1 MLILKQISWENCFSC
16 GIKNKDFFWHPKDS
30 VFTVT
35 SLTLRK
41 IKVKHEFL
49 QMIGKN
55 TTHSDVKKEYL
66 LMYFIYTKP
75 QGLKVDRNKTK

>member
-1 MLILKQISWENCFSC
+1 
-16 GIKNKDFFWHPKDS
+16 
-30 VFTVT
+30 
-35 SLTLRK
+35 
-41 IKVKHEFL
+41 
-49 QMIGKN
+49 MIGKN